1 MNNIEIRDAIYKVFS
16 SDTVF
21 VAEDTLYP
29 KYCVDLSVDGEDILP
44 LVFVDNIESPYILDF
59 YTILDVGYE
68 CCEEKVKEWEARL
81 HHSHST
87 HIFEEIEYDGC
98 LVILRGK
105 ILKSDL
111 TLDWF
116 EKTCRFLH
124 ESTPLIDEIRSN
136 EIQTN
141 DFWED

>member
-1 MNNIEIRDAIYKVFS
+1 MNNIEIRDAIYKAFS
-16 SDTVF
+16 SKNVF
-21 VAEDTLYP
+21 VAESSLYP
-29 KYCVDLSVDGEDILP
+29 EYRVDLSVDGEDILP
-44 LVFVDNIESPYILDF
+44 LVLVDNLESNEFLDF
-59 YTILDVGYE
+59 YTMIDVGLE
-68 CCEEKVKEWEARL
+68 ILEEKDTEWEERFY
-81 HHSHST
+81 HSG
-87 HIFEEIEYDGC
+87 HIFEEIEYDGG

-105 ILKSDL
+105 IAKSAL

-141 DFWED
+141 DFLED

>member
-1 MNNIEIRDAIYKVFS
+1 MNNMEIRDAIYKVFS

-29 KYCVDLSVDGEDILP
+29 KYRVDLSVDGEDILP
-44 LVFVDNIESPYILDF
+44 LVLVDNLESEEILDF
-59 YTILDVGYE
+59 YTMIDVGLE
-68 CCEEKVKEWEARL
+68 VLETKGKEWEERFYRSL
-81 HHSHST
+81 ST
-87 HIFEEIEYDGC
+87 HIFEEIEYDGG

-105 ILKSDL
+105 IAKSAL

>member
-21 VAEDTLYP
+21 VAEDTPYP
-29 KYCVDLSVDGEDILP
+29 KYRVDLSVDGDDILP
-44 LVFVDNIESPYILDF
+44 LVLVDNLESNEFLDF
-59 YTILDVGYE
+59 YTMIDVGLE
-68 CCEEKVKEWEARL
+68 ILEEKDKEWEERFY
-81 HHSHST
+81 HSA

-105 ILKSDL
+105 IFKSDL

-141 DFWED
+141 DFGED

>member
-16 SDTVF
+16 SKNVF
-21 VAEDTLYP
+21 VAESSLYP
-29 KYCVDLSVDGEDILP
+29 EYRVDLSVDGEDILP
-44 LVFVDNIESPYILDF
+44 LVLVDDLESNEILDF
-59 YTILDVGYE
+59 YTMIDVGLE
-68 CCEEKVKEWEARL
+68 ILEEKDTEWEERFY
-81 HHSHST
+81 HSS
-87 HIFEEIEYDGC
+87 HIFGEIEYDGG

-105 ILKSDL
+105 IAKSDL

>member
-16 SDTVF
+16 SKNVF
-21 VAEDTLYP
+21 VAESSLYP
-29 KYCVDLSVDGEDILP
+29 EYRVDLSVDSEDILP
-44 LVFVDNIESPYILDF
+44 LVLVDNLESNEFLDF
-59 YTILDVGYE
+59 YTMIDVGLE
-68 CCEEKVKEWEARL
+68 ILEGKDKEWKDRFY
-81 HHSHST
+81 HSPR
-87 HIFEEIEYDGC
+87 IFEKIEYDEG

-105 ILKSDL
+105 IAKSAL

-124 ESTPLIDEIRSN
+124 ESTPLINEIRSN
-136 EIQTN
+136 EIETN

>member
-1 MNNIEIRDAIYKVFS
+1 MNNIEIKDAIYKVFS

-21 VAEDTLYP
+21 VAEDTPYP
-29 KYCVDLSVDGEDILP
+29 KYRVDLSVDGEDILP
-44 LVFVDNIESPYILDF
+44 LVLVDNLESEEILDF
-59 YTILDVGYE
+59 YTMIDVGLE
-68 CCEEKVKEWEARL
+68 ILEEKDKEWEERFY
-81 HHSHST
+81 HSA
-87 HIFEEIEYDGC
+87 HIFEEIEYDGG

-105 ILKSDL
+105 IAKSAL